1 MIAIDFT
8 CCSHAMIGDAKMCG
22 WTGSAAAA
30 AGREGAVGIAVVE
43 LIEIGLELRDI
54 LVVRREA
61 RLVVV
66 NAAR

>member
-1 MIAIDFT
+1 
-8 CCSHAMIGDAKMCG
+8 MIGDAKMCG
-22 WTGSAAAA
+22 WTGGAAAA